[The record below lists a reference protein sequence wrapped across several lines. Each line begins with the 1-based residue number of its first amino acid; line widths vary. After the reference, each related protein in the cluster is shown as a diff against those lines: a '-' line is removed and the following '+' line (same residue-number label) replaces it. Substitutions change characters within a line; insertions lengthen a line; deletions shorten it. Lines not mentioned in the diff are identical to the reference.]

1 MSAFFLP
8 FLKKISKL
16 EFFPTNIFRTC
27 YNRRVMEDFKMSKTQ
42 KTKLQKFVLVL
53 GIVVSVAALALLTC
67 AIVFCIK
74 TPANGYHGAFSG
86 VDGDKP
92 LLAYARF
99 CNAIRKA
106 LFGGVDTYEPD
117 SAAVSSFILGLACCI
132 LGVIWLV
139 FAAVKKKFIHFL
151 YFVASIAVGFV
162 VSFGYFLGTKNEA
175 YHWDWL
181 QYPLAVVVY
190 SFAYILFI
198 AYVAFFVLNLISL
211 IKIKKAPKAEKEE
224 EKEEPA
230 PAVEEK
236 KEEPVKEEKP
246 AEEVKAEEKPAE
258 PVVAEQPKEEKAE
271 KVEEAKP
278 EEKPIEEPKEE
289 KKEEEKPAPKKAP
302 VAKKPAEKKEPA
314 KKAEPKKEPAKKP
327 EEKKEPAKKAEPKP
341 AEKKEPAK
349 KAEAKPAPK
358 ADEKSEPAKKAEPK
372 PAAKPAEKKEPAE
385 AKRRAGAPSA
395 YHIAQH
401 PNGGWKVQGAKS
413 EKALKIF
420 PTQAE
425 AIKYAKEL
433 AKNAGVPFR
442 VHSRA
447 GKIRKA

>member
-1 MSAFFLP
+1 
-8 FLKKISKL
+8 
-16 EFFPTNIFRTC
+16 
-27 YNRRVMEDFKMSKTQ
+27 MEDFKMSKTQ
-42 KTKLQKFVLVL
+42 KTKLQKFVLAL
-53 GIVVSVAALALLTC
+53 GIVVSVAALVLLTC
-67 AIVFCIK
+67 AIIFCVK
-74 TPANGYHGAFSG
+74 TPANGYKGLFSG

-117 SAAVSSFILGLACCI
+117 GAAISSFILGLACCI

-181 QYPLAVVVY
+181 QYPLANVVY
-190 SFAYILFI
+190 SFAYVLFI

-211 IKIKKAPKAEKEE
+211 IKIKKAPKAKKE

-258 PVVAEQPKEEKAE
+258 PVVAEQPKEEKVE

-278 EEKPIEEPKEE
+278 EEKPVEEPKEE

-302 VAKKPAEKKEPA
+302 AAKKPAE

-327 EEKKEPAKKAEPKP
+327 EEKKEPVKKAEPKP

-358 ADEKSEPAKKAEPK
+358 ADEKKEPAKKAEPK

>member
-1 MSAFFLP
+1 MS
-8 FLKKISKL
+8 
-16 EFFPTNIFRTC
+16 N
-27 YNRRVMEDFKMSKTQ
+27 TQ

-53 GIVVSVAALALLTC
+53 GIVVSVAALALLACSIVLC
-67 AIVFCIK
+67 A
-74 TPANGYHGAFSG
+74 TAGGNGYVGKFSPEG
-86 VDGDKP
+86 GDKP

-106 LFGGVDTYEPD
+106 LFGGVDTYVPD
-117 SAAVSSFILGLACCI
+117 ADAVSSFIMGLACCI

-151 YFVASIAVGFV
+151 YFLASIAVGFV
-162 VSFGYFLGTKNEA
+162 VSFGYFLGTENEA
-175 YHWDWL
+175 YQWHYLAD
-181 QYPLAVVVY
+181 YPLALVIY

-198 AYVAFFVLNLISL
+198 AYVAFFVLNLLSL

-224 EKEEPA
+224 EKKEEAA

-236 KEEPVKEEKP
+236 KEEPAKEEKP

-258 PVVAEQPKEEKAE
+258 PVVAEQPKDE
-271 KVEEAKP
+271 KVEETKP
-278 EEKPIEEPKEE
+278 EEKPVEEPKEE

-302 VAKKPAEKKEPA
+302 AAKKPAEKKEPA

-358 ADEKSEPAKKAEPK
+358 AAEKKEPAKKAEP
-372 PAAKPAEKKEPAE
+372 KPAEKKEPAE

-433 AKNAGVPFR
+433 SKNAGVPFR

>member
-1 MSAFFLP
+1 
-8 FLKKISKL
+8 
-16 EFFPTNIFRTC
+16 
-27 YNRRVMEDFKMSKTQ
+27 MEDFKMSKTQ

-53 GIVVSVAALALLTC
+53 GIVVSVAALVLLTC
-67 AIVFCIK
+67 AIIFCVK
-74 TPANGYHGAFSG
+74 TPANGYKGLFSG

-117 SAAVSSFILGLACCI
+117 GAAISSFILGLFLCI

-139 FAAVKKKFIHFL
+139 FAAIKKKFIHFL
-151 YFVASIAVGFV
+151 YFVASVAVGFV

-181 QYPLAVVVY
+181 QYPLANVVY
-190 SFAYILFI
+190 SFAYVLFI

-258 PVVAEQPKEEKAE
+258 PVVAEQPKEEKVE

-278 EEKPIEEPKEE
+278 VEKPVEEPKEE
-289 KKEEEKPAPKKAP
+289 KKEEAKPAPKKAP
-302 VAKKPAEKKEPA
+302 AAKKPAE

-341 AEKKEPAK
+341 AEKPEEKKEPAK

-358 ADEKSEPAKKAEPK
+358 AAEKEEPAKKAEPK

-385 AKRRAGAPSA
+385 AKRRAGAPSS
-395 YHIAQH
+395 YHISQH

-433 AKNAGVPFR
+433 AKSAGVPFR